1 MQQNVSLEHCFSKF
15 QNSTEPKLEAWSA
28 RVYLSVAANAQID
41 DAQKL
46 LNSLLPADWQESSI
60 TSGPWSETYYE
71 MTWRKAGGFE
81 LYVYFV
87 PPEIDLRS
95 TEAAQVHIYL
105 AWLAFSWACD
115 KKKLPDIAAKARQY
129 AQELN
134 LTCADKNEVQAI
146 VQALKDSQTKD
157 AKGWKKVAEACNRGR
172 AVLLGTVE
180 GELHYH
186 DCFVFGT
193 PRILY
198 EHHGKLGEVGT
209 QTSTPVLGDGWFQ
222 YTMLP
227 LLKPSYDRG
236 YRLVPKSRYKDLT
249 LVFACGGSLGSEA
262 ELALRHAM
270 EESLDE
276 LLGRTCLGSVDGGSI
291 GSGTME
297 IFCEVI
303 EPKLA
308 ELRIR
313 AHIRE
318 LFGREILRIEI
329 DN

>member
-1 MQQNVSLEHCFSKF
+1 MQQNTPLEHDFSGF
-15 QNSTEPKLEAWSA
+15 LDSTELKLAAWSA
-28 RVYLSVAANAQID
+28 RLYLSAAANAQED
-41 DAQKL
+41 DARKL
-46 LNSLLPADWQESSI
+46 LNSLLPVDWHESKII
-60 TSGPWSETYYE
+60 TLPQLETSYE
-71 MTWRKAGGFE
+71 ITWRKTGGFE
-81 LYVYFV
+81 LWVYFV
-87 PPEIDLRS
+87 PPDLDLTS
-95 TEAAQVHIYL
+95 IEAAQVQIYL

-134 LTCADKNEVQAI
+134 LSCADTPEVKAT
-146 VQALKDSQTKD
+146 VQALKDSQAKD

-180 GELHYH
+180 GESHYH

-193 PRILY
+193 PRMLY
-198 EHHGKLGEVGT
+198 DHRGKLGEVGT
-209 QTSTPVLGDGWFQ
+209 QTSTPASVDGWLQ
-222 YTMLP
+222 YLMLP
-227 LLKPSYDRG
+227 VLKPSYDRG

-249 LVFACGGSLGSEA
+249 LVFETDESEKD
-262 ELALRHAM
+262 LALRHAM

-308 ELRIR
+308 EAKIR
-313 AHIRE
+313 AHVLKEFGIDVLRVE
-318 LFGREILRIEI
+318 LE
-329 DN
+329 